1 MKKISEDVI
10 IQKQMPVLDLPKVGY
25 DNTIWS
31 NEKRMLTIGD
41 KKIEV
46 SPDSVKKIPTFA
58 QYLVMANAIKKLLD
72 EDMESTIRGMYQAT
86 LSNVGD
92 EKNKQKFWNN
102 QDNSDDAIKAVE
114 LLTGIP
120 REEFSVTSKPKGM
133 ISGPIK
139 LRVGGDIIDCNL
151 GSRST
156 SQLIPTNIGDV
167 QIDDVKADFVMVV
180 EKDTV
185 LNNIRKS
192 GFIQKYNAILMTGSG
207 EPDRATR
214 IMVKMLNES
223 WKKPVVVFADAD
235 PWGLGIALRYKIG
248 SESLSYDSDRLVTPD
263 AQVLGMMFSD
273 IYEYNIPEVARL
285 TATDEDINRAND
297 MKKKPWLQ
305 NKQWQKELNLFLN
318 KKEKCEL
325 DAFFKH
331 GFKYLAETYLPQK
344 LRQVGIIQYIYVC
357 MYLCTCILVYPRLI
371 LFVFEL
377 LLISERIFLSFI
389 FLLKLRIIKS

>member
-1 MKKISEDVI
+1 LSTAKKQEFVTIIKRIMRKISDDVI
-10 IQKQMPVLDLPKVGY
+10 KQNQMPILDLPKIGY
-25 DNTIWS
+25 DNTVWS
-31 NEKRMLTIGD
+31 DEKRMLTTGD

-58 QYLVMANAIKKLLD
+58 QYLVMANAVKKLLD
-72 EDMESTIRGMYQAT
+72 EDMESTIRGMYYAT

-92 EKNKQKFWNN
+92 DKNKQKFWTG
-102 QDNSDDAIKAVE
+102 QEDSDNAIKAVE

-133 ISGPIK
+133 ISGPMK

-151 GSRST
+151 GSRAT
-156 SQLIPTNIGDV
+156 SQLIPTNMGDV

-192 GFIQKYNAILMTGSG
+192 GFIQKYNAILLTGSG

-214 IMVKMLNES
+214 MMVKILNEQ

-248 SESLSYDSDRLVTPD
+248 SESLSYDSERLVTPN

-273 IYEYNIPEVARL
+273 IYQYNIPEVARL
-285 TATDEDINRAND
+285 TASDEDINRAND
-297 MKKKPWLQ
+297 MKKKPWMQ

-331 GFKYLAETYLPQK
+331 GFKYLSETYLPQK
-344 LRQVGIIQYIYVC
+344 LRMVG
-357 MYLCTCILVYPRLI
+357 LI
-371 LFVFEL
+371 
-377 LLISERIFLSFI
+377 
-389 FLLKLRIIKS
+389 

>member
-1 MKKISEDVI
+1 MSTAKKQEFVTIIKRIMRKISDDVI
-10 IQKQMPVLDLPKVGY
+10 KQNQMPILDLPKIGY
-25 DNTIWS
+25 DNTVWS
-31 NEKRMLTIGD
+31 DEKRMLTTGD

-58 QYLVMANAIKKLLD
+58 QYLVMANAVKKLLD
-72 EDMESTIRGMYQAT
+72 EEMESTIRGMYYAT

-92 EKNKQKFWNN
+92 DKNKQKFWTG
-102 QDNSDDAIKAVE
+102 QEDSDNAIKAVE

-133 ISGPIK
+133 ISGPMK

-151 GSRST
+151 GSRAT
-156 SQLIPTNIGDV
+156 SQLIPTNMGDV

-192 GFIQKYNAILMTGSG
+192 GFIQKYNAILLTGSG

-214 IMVKMLNES
+214 MMVKILNEQ

-248 SESLSYDSDRLVTPD
+248 SESLSYDSERLVTPN

-273 IYEYNIPEVARL
+273 IYQYNIPEVARL
-285 TATDEDINRAND
+285 TASDEDINRAND
-297 MKKKPWLQ
+297 MKKKPWMQ

-331 GFKYLAETYLPQK
+331 GFKYLSETYLPQK
-344 LRQVGIIQYIYVC
+344 LRMVG
-357 MYLCTCILVYPRLI
+357 LI
-371 LFVFEL
+371 
-377 LLISERIFLSFI
+377 
-389 FLLKLRIIKS
+389 

>member
-1 MKKISEDVI
+1 LSTAKKQEFVTIIKRIMRKISDDVI
-10 IQKQMPVLDLPKVGY
+10 KQNQMPILDLPKIGY
-25 DNTIWS
+25 DNTVWS
-31 NEKRMLTIGD
+31 DEKRMLTTGD

-58 QYLVMANAIKKLLD
+58 QYLVMANAVKKLLD
-72 EDMESTIRGMYQAT
+72 EDMESTIRGMYYAT

-92 EKNKQKFWNN
+92 DKNKQKFWTG
-102 QDNSDDAIKAVE
+102 QEDSDNAIKAVE

-151 GSRST
+151 GSRAT
-156 SQLIPTNIGDV
+156 SQLIPTNMGDV

-192 GFIQKYNAILMTGSG
+192 GFIQKYNAILLTGSG

-214 IMVKMLNES
+214 MMVKILNEQ

-248 SESLSYDSDRLVTPD
+248 SESLSYDSERLVTPN

-273 IYEYNIPEVARL
+273 IYQYNIPEVARL
-285 TATDEDINRAND
+285 TASDEDINRAND
-297 MKKKPWLQ
+297 MKKKPWMQ

-331 GFKYLAETYLPQK
+331 GFKYLSETYLPQK
-344 LRQVGIIQYIYVC
+344 LRMVG
-357 MYLCTCILVYPRLI
+357 LI
-371 LFVFEL
+371 
-377 LLISERIFLSFI
+377 
-389 FLLKLRIIKS
+389 

>member
-1 MKKISEDVI
+1 MSTVKKQEFITIIKRMMKRISDDVI
-10 IQKQMPVLDLPKVGY
+10 KQNQMPILDLPKIGY
-25 DNTIWS
+25 DNTVWS
-31 NEKRMLTIGD
+31 NEKRMLTTGD

-46 SPDSVKKIPTFA
+46 SPDSVKRIPTFA
-58 QYLVMANAIKKLLD
+58 QYLVMANAVKKLLD
-72 EDMESTIRGMYQAT
+72 EDMESTIRGMYYAT

-92 EKNKQKFWNN
+92 DKNKQKFWTG
-102 QDNSDDAIKAVE
+102 QEDSDNAIKAVE

-151 GSRST
+151 GSRAT

-167 QIDDVKADFVMVV
+167 QIEDVKADFVMVV

-192 GFIQKYNAILMTGSG
+192 GFIQKYNAILLTGSG

-214 IMVKMLNES
+214 MMVKILNER

-248 SESLSYDSDRLVTPD
+248 SESLSYDSERLVTPN

-273 IYEYNIPEVARL
+273 IYEFNIPEVARL

-297 MKKKPWLQ
+297 MKKKPWMQ

-331 GFKYLAETYLPQK
+331 GFKYLSETYLPQK
-344 LRQVGIIQYIYVC
+344 LRMAGVI
-357 MYLCTCILVYPRLI
+357 
-371 LFVFEL
+371 
-377 LLISERIFLSFI
+377 
-389 FLLKLRIIKS
+389 